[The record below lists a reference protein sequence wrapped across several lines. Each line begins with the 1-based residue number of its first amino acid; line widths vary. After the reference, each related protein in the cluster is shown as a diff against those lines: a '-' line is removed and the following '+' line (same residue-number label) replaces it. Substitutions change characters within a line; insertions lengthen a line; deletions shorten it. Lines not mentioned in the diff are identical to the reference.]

1 MNLDD
6 RDERSLAAAEYVLG
20 TLAAPEHAA
29 VHARL
34 ATDAALRAEVYAWQ
48 DRLLP
53 LAGQVPAIEPD
64 AALWTR
70 IAERLATPP
79 AAASAPA
86 PSPSPSPASAPSAAA
101 AAAAA
106 AAPAPAP
113 APSPSPSPSP
123 APLPFDPA
131 RTLQPAANDALWR
144 SLRRWRATAVLG
156 MAASLVLATLLVL
169 RPAEQPVRYITLLQ
183 APETQRTGWVVETI
197 TGDRI
202 RLVPIVA
209 GTTVPTG
216 KSLQFWTK
224 PQGAERPTSL
234 GLVQPGARVDLPVMR
249 SPGVGEQQLF
259 ELTLEPE
266 GGSPTGLPTGP
277 ILYVGR
283 SVRL

>member
-29 VHARL
+29 VQARL

-53 LAGQVPAIEPD
+53 LARQVPAIEPD

-70 IAERLATPP
+70 IAGRLATPP
-79 AAASAPA
+79 DSAPAPPRAPVSAPA
-86 PSPSPSPASAPSAAA
+86 PSTA
-101 AAAAA
+101 
-106 AAPAPAP
+106 
-113 APSPSPSPSP
+113 P
-123 APLPFDPA
+123 APLPIDPA

-144 SLRRWRATAVLG
+144 SLRRWRATAMVG

-183 APETQRTGWVVETI
+183 APETQRTGWVVETV

-209 GTTVPTG
+209 GTAVPTG

>member
-6 RDERSLAAAEYVLG
+6 PDERSLAAAEYVLG

-70 IAERLATPP
+70 IAGRLATPP
-79 AAASAPA
+79 GAVPA
-86 PSPSPSPASAPSAAA
+86 PVH
-101 AAAAA
+101 
-106 AAPAPAP
+106 APAPAP
-113 APSPSPSPSP
+113 A
-123 APLPFDPA
+123 ALPTDPA